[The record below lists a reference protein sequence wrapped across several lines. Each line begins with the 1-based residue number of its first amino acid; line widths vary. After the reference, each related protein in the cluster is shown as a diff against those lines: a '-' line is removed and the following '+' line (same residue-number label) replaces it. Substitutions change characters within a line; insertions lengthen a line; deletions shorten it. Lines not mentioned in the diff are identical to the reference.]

1 MALKTQQEKVEF
13 IKQWWIEVRDAR
25 GRKDGAAALKLL
37 ERLSVS
43 GAMLS
48 FGTAPVS
55 ATSTAPAAA
64 RPSREGGKWIDA
76 KYDGVCVGCDKQIN
90 KGDLIF
96 YNGET
101 HCGDC
106 GPE

>member
-1 MALKTQQEKVEF
+1 MTLKSQQEKVEF
-13 IKQWWIEVRDAR
+13 IKRWWIEVREAR
-25 GRKDGAAALKLL
+25 NRKDGTAALALL

-55 ATSTAPAAA
+55 ATSTTLAAA

-76 KYDGVCVGCDKQIN
+76 KFDGVCIGCDERVN
-90 KGDLIF
+90 KGDRIF

-101 HCGDC
+101 HCEDC